1 MPGAL
6 DDLIVKAVYLGL
18 FYLIV
23 KYTYRMFLSP
33 IASFPGPRI
42 AGITKLYEA
51 YHVLLK
57 NDWLENL
64 VTLHE
69 KYGNLCT
76 CCSLCGVDIN

>member
-1 MPGAL
+1 MTWLAALTVSGAF
-6 DDLIVKAVYLGL
+6 DDLIVKAVYLGFL
-18 FYLIV
+18 YLVI

-33 IASFPGPRI
+33 IASFPGPRT

-64 VTLHE
+64 VSLHE
-69 KYGNLCT
+69 RYGKL
-76 CCSLCGVDIN
+76 